1 MRRIRLLAFGMALAQ
16 TGCSFIFVKA
26 PPPSNERN
34 IAPDEMPVARRCTRS
49 YTAPV
54 LDTIW
59 AGLHGLGL
67 ASLAAA
73 SESSTKD
80 RDSLIGIEIAW
91 LTLAVS
97 SAVWGYTKVGECR
110 EVMGPEEEER
120 SWSIGQKPVESPTA
134 PPPQRKSALP
144 PGFIPMGRNPSP

>member
-1 MRRIRLLAFGMALAQ
+1 MRRIRLLAFGIALAQ
-16 TGCSFIFVKA
+16 TGCSFLFVKG
-26 PPPSNERN
+26 PPSNERN
-34 IAPDEMPVARRCTRS
+34 IAPDEMPVGRSCTRS

-59 AGLHGLGL
+59 AGLHGL
-67 ASLAAA
+67 SLVMLGAA
-73 SESSTKD
+73 SESSTKN

-110 EVMGPEEEER
+110 EVTGPEEDQR
-120 SWSIGQKPVESPTA
+120 SWGIGQRPVESPTA
-134 PPPQRKSALP
+134 APPQRKSTLP
-144 PGFIPMGRNPSP
+144 PGFIPMGRTP